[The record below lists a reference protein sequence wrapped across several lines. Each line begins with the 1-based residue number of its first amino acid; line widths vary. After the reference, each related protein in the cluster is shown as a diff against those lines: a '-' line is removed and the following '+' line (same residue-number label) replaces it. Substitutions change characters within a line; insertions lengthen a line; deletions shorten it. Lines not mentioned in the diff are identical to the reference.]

1 MKQTDIMKRLGR
13 DSIDE
18 TEYQS
23 NAMQAT
29 DICSR
34 LDIQPPPAP
43 VQQQE
48 TMQTQP
54 YYYNSM
60 QPQQMYQ
67 QQPVQ
72 VQNIQP
78 QLQNFPPQPMQQP
91 PRVIVGGYSGNPDE
105 LRQMQQN
112 NAFPSQEPEFSE
124 QEENVDEYN
133 YTNEYEKV
141 LKAEERRFKYR
152 KARMT
157 ALICG
162 IIFYAVYLIVGIC
175 NTNIINGDPQLI
187 SVQIKSQ
194 RTVYAE
200 IKDGFDDLNKFQTF
214 QGVSELEAVNE
225 SRNYQEKITQYTA
238 TIKQINARK
247 EKWNDFIYKRGDEA
261 DDALNA
267 EMVNMYNDIA
277 SSQIAL
283 LEYVNSY
290 YQLSAGNNPAD
301 AEQLAIMKDNIIK
314 MHSSYVNKLINY
326 NQRLEEIAIM
336 LKL

>member
-13 DSIDE
+13 ENVDE
-18 TEYQS
+18 TEYRETS
-23 NAMQAT
+23 MQTA

-34 LDIQPPPAP
+34 LDITPVSGSQPEQYP
-43 VQQQE
+43 QQNYTQF
-48 TMQTQP
+48 QQP
-54 YYYNSM
+54 YYYNSIPP
-60 QPQQMYQ
+60 QPQPQPQMV
-67 QQPVQ
+67 QPVQ
-72 VQNIQP
+72 QQIP
-78 QLQNFPPQPMQQP
+78 QT
-91 PRVIVGGYSGNPDE
+91 PRVLVGGYSGNPEE

-112 NAFPSQEPEFSE
+112 VAYANEDFSE
-124 QEENVDEYN
+124 QEETADDYN
-133 YTNEYEKV
+133 YTNEYEKM
-141 LKAEERRFKYR
+141 LKAEEKRFKYR

-157 ALICG
+157 ALISG
-162 IIFYAVYLIVGIC
+162 IIFYVFFLIVGIA

-187 SVQIKSQ
+187 SIQIKSQ

-214 QGVSELEAVNE
+214 QGVSELEDVNAA
-225 SRNYQEKITQYTA
+225 RNYQEKITQYTA

-247 EKWNDFIYKRGDEA
+247 EKWNDFIYKHGDEA
-261 DDALNA
+261 NDALNA

-301 AEQLAIMKDNIIK
+301 AEQLAIMKENIIT

-326 NQRLEEIAIM
+326 NQRLEEIAVM